1 MRPGFEIGTDG
12 PSRILVGVDGTE
24 SSLRAGS
31 YAAGLAR
38 RQGSH
43 LIVLYVWPPA
53 ALAAQSAAT
62 AGAVL
67 QTQQEI
73 ADQLRTSSSQ
83 RTADAGIDAEFVLRQ
98 GNPYQELLKVADEFR
113 VDAVVDRCLHPVRA
127 ALRRLAGRAAGA
139 RRRLADHRGA
149 VIPVL
154 SCKADVKYNR
164 HSW

>member
-1 MRPGFEIGTDG
+1 MRSGFEIGTDG

-53 ALAAQSAAT
+53 GLAAQSAVT
-62 AGAVL
+62 AGAVV

-73 ADQLRTSSSQ
+73 ADQLRTLVAQ
-83 RTADAGIDAEFVLRQ
+83 RTADAGITAEFVLRQ
-98 GNPYQELLKVADEFR
+98 GNPYKELLKVADEFR
-113 VDAVVDRCLHPVRA
+113 VDAVVIGSSTQSG
-127 ALRRLAGRAAGA
+127 RRFVGSLAGRLV
-139 RRRLADHRGA
+139 RDA
-149 VIPVL
+149 VWPITVVP
-154 SCKADVKYNR
+154 
-164 HSW
+164 